1 MYEYYEVTGKF
12 CRFHKYWLI
21 ANNTILDLLL
31 GEKLIMD
38 RLNDD
43 QNFESTDTD
52 LDLLELAENFE
63 KLDDETKSDLA
74 LAAFRAIQT
83 ESGRNHFANLLNP
96 NGDSDSLQTNE
107 GSWAHELEQALDQL
121 AEVKETLELMK
132 KTTKTSVWRWDADTD
147 KKTFEENYYAMI
159 GYSQQKIEKFNKD
172 NIEVFLTHPDDL
184 KESDELLSA
193 CKNGDINGYEFESR
207 IKRSDGIW
215 TRFKDTVQIA
225 RRDENDYVTQIIGIR
240 TDVDALYKAE
250 NRNKR
255 WIKSFAN
262 SELGIAIGQNSGI
275 QIGMNNYA
283 FQKMYGY
290 SVGELYKLSFMDLF
304 APEKRSEIENKINEK
319 YKSFHI
325 NTESVHTRKDGSEF
339 TALADIHVEKDK
351 HNKIIYSSIT
361 VIDITHIKELE
372 KKLLEMALT
381 DKLTGLYSRHHLD
394 EQSEILQKSNRQ
406 YPISIINIDIDG
418 LKIINDTYGHTAG
431 DKLLKKMGAVIKNV
445 FRQEDCVCRAGG
457 DEFVI
462 LLPGIDE
469 ASALEKIDLI
479 MASLAHF
486 NQIDSDHILSLSIGT
501 ATVNNYTKDYEKNW
515 DTAYQAA
522 DQRMRDNKK
531 AKKNG
536 VITP

>member
-1 MYEYYEVTGKF
+1 
-12 CRFHKYWLI
+12 
-21 ANNTILDLLL
+21 
-31 GEKLIMD
+31 MD
-38 RLNDD
+38 RTNDD
-43 QNFESTDTD
+43 QTFESTDL
-52 LDLLELAENFE
+52 LDLAKKFESPDIDIRQLAVLELGSIAM
-63 KLDDETKSDLA
+63 K
-74 LAAFRAIQT
+74 AIQT
-83 ESGRNHFANLLNP
+83 ESGSKRLANLLLP
-96 NGDSDSLQTNE
+96 KPDDESPEITNVWLL
-107 GSWAHELEQALDQL
+107 GYEQALDRL
-121 AEVKETLELMK
+121 VDEK
-132 KTTKTSVWRWDADTD
+132 KKLDVLLQTAKAGYWQWDIKTGE
-147 KKTFEENYYAMI
+147 KTFDASFYAMA
-159 GYSQQKIEKFNKD
+159 GYTPEHIEKFRNAID
-172 NIEVFLTHPDDL
+172 LLLIHPDDI
-184 KESDELLSA
+184 EQSNNLLQA
-193 CKNGDINGYEFESR
+193 CINGETDNFTNKLRMRHSNGNWFMAMESAKVSR
-207 IKRSDGIW
+207 IDNEGKAVCILG
-215 TRFKDTVQIA
+215 TTVNI
-225 RRDENDYVTQIIGIR
+225 DEGE
-240 TDVDALYKAE
+240 KAIE
-250 NRNKR
+250 QNKK
-255 WIKSFAN
+255 WAKMFINTEWA
-262 SELGIAIGQNSGI
+262 IAIGSLENGNI
-275 QIGMNNYA
+275 QMANMSLID
-283 FQKMYGY
+283 MYGY
-290 SVGELYKLSFMDLF
+290 SQNEINKLSFIDLF
-304 APEKRSEIENKINEK
+304 SPEHRSQILKSISINEPAI
-319 YKSFHI
+319 HI